1 MKKSI
6 KVSKF
11 ILAIGLIACL
21 FIKYASFKYFTLP
34 IDYYIYQ
41 VSVLRELLLLTS
53 VVIFIEVFGKIKW
66 INNYVAMVLIALTLF
81 SWLDFY
87 NDYKVIK
94 IIDVTNEVINI
105 YSNSLIFSVLVV
117 LVILLIVY
125 LIDLIIKKT
134 KAN

>member
-1 MKKSI
+1 MKKAI

>member
-1 MKKSI
+1 MKKAI

-134 KAN
+134 KTN

>member
-94 IIDVTNEVINI
+94 VIDVTNEVINI

>member
-11 ILAIGLIACL
+11 ILAIALIACL

>member
-1 MKKSI
+1 MKKAI

-94 IIDVTNEVINI
+94 VIDVTNEVINI